1 MLIAMPVPESEN
13 DLLAEPAPG
22 PAATDPAAF
31 APRLLATLRREA
43 GALAAALWVERDGGL
58 CLVAVDPPGLPL
70 AEVVPHPGSE
80 AAEAIEAGALR
91 LVAITPP
98 ADGPPLLQDRIGA
111 ARMAVLPFVSEP
123 AGPAGGICLFLG
135 EGPPP
140 EADRLF
146 AWGRWASLCEAFL
159 SQVSA
164 PLSPAPAAG
173 PARPEMPALEELAGE
188 LARRVSE
195 RLAAVR
201 PALHQAGRLTDED
214 APARR
219 FLRYAL
225 EGLDRADALL
235 ERLQV
240 FAGSRELRISVHDP
254 RTAAADVIRSL
265 ETERPPQVRLSA
277 RLAAELP
284 RPAGDRELIT
294 RAVTELVRNA
304 LEAAPGGTEVVLEVT
319 AEEEGIRYEVRDEG
333 AGMDPG
339 VLRRAL
345 EPFFTTRRPDTH
357 LGLGLAFVQGVARRH
372 GGWLTL
378 SSTVGAGTVVRL
390 WLPLQPGD

>member
-1 MLIAMPVPESEN
+1 MLMSMPPSRPDR
-13 DLLAEPAPG
+13 DLLEDPAPG
-22 PAATDPAAF
+22 AGPTDPSALVSS
-31 APRLLATLRREA
+31 LLATLRREA
-43 GALAAALWVERDGGL
+43 GALAAALWVEREGGL
-58 CLVAVDPPGLPL
+58 CLVVVDPPGLPL

-91 LVAITPP
+91 LVTVATPSE
-98 ADGPPLLQDRIGA
+98 DPPLLQERIGA
-111 ARMAVLPFVSEP
+111 ARVAVLPLTAEP
-123 AGPAGGICLFLG
+123 
-135 EGPPP
+135 EGPPGAVCLYLGGGTP
-140 EADRLF
+140 PDADRLF
-146 AWGRWASLCEAFL
+146 AWGRWASLLAGLLPEL
-159 SQVSA
+159 SA
-164 PLSPAPAAG
+164 THSPERTPGRAL
-173 PARPEMPALEELAGE
+173 PEMPGLEELAGA

-195 RLAAVR
+195 RLAGVR
-201 PALHQAGRLTDED
+201 PALHQAGRLTAEE

-225 EGLDRADALL
+225 EGLDRTDLLL

-240 FAGSRELRISVHDP
+240 FAGSRELRIWIHDP
-254 RTAAADVIRSL
+254 RTVAAEVVRGL

-284 RPAGDRELIT
+284 RPAGDRELIV
-294 RAVTELVRNA
+294 RAVGELVRNA
-304 LEAAPGGTEVVLEVT
+304 LEAAPGGTEVVLEV
-319 AEEEGIRYEVRDEG
+319 ASEEEGIRYEVRDEG